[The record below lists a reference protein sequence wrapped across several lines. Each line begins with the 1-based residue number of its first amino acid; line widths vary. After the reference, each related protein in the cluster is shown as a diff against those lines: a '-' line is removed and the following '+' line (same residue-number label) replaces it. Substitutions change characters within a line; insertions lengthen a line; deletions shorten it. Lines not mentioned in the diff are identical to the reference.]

1 MKGRS
6 MYSFFLKRSNN
17 IIIAN
22 FRKRMLL
29 RNAHWILLVVCLL
42 LVYVFYTASDESPAG
57 VINAGNEKNEDGSQS
72 LTRLDPAKENVVGN
86 SMFARLQALK
96 PRFIPLMSKLSNTEN
111 DSKHPDGLN
120 KDTQQKPHA
129 KKPISPLI
137 MGKNHTRLKTIL

>member
-1 MKGRS
+1 
-6 MYSFFLKRSNN
+6 MYRTMCWFVIPRSNDM
-17 IIIAN
+17 IFAT

-57 VINAGNEKNEDGSQS
+57 VINANIGKNEDGSQS
-72 LTRLDPAKENVVGN
+72 LTRLDPTKENIGGN

-96 PRFIPLMSKLSNTEN
+96 PRFIPLMSKLSNTDN
-111 DSKHPDGLN
+111 DAKHPDELN
-120 KDTQQKPHA
+120 KDTQQKPYA

>member
-1 MKGRS
+1 
-6 MYSFFLKRSNN
+6 MYSFFLQRSND

-57 VINAGNEKNEDGSQS
+57 VINAGNGKNEDGIQS

-96 PRFIPLMSKLSNTEN
+96 PRFIPLMSKLSNNEN
-111 DSKHPDGLN
+111 YSNHPDGLN
-120 KDTQQKPHA
+120 KDKHQKKHA

>member
-1 MKGRS
+1 
-6 MYSFFLKRSNN
+6 
-17 IIIAN
+17 
-22 FRKRMLL
+22 MLL

-72 LTRLDPAKENVVGN
+72 LTRLDPAKENVGGN

-111 DSKHPDGLN
+111 DRHPDGLN
-120 KDTQQKPHA
+120 KETQQKPHA